1 MWKSCAAAMILV
13 MAATGVSA
21 QDSAE
26 EPEAKAEKKICRTKK
41 MTGSLTRRTRT
52 CLTQAQWDR
61 LAEGARKNV
70 DNLARDANQ
79 AQGALSGGTGGG
91 AGGPGGL

>member
-1 MWKSCAAAMILV
+1 MLKGCAAALIVL

-21 QDSAE
+21 QDPGVEQPSA
-26 EPEAKAEKKICRTKK
+26 PEKKICKTRK

-61 LAEGARKNV
+61 LAEGARKNI
-70 DNLARDANQ
+70 DSLARDANQ

-91 AGGPGGL
+91 AGGPGGQ